1 MHRIPYLH
9 FVIFLTHDLT
19 SRSFNPKL
27 HRRIYFM
34 KHLFLFFFSGLIV
47 NTAISQH
54 DFVKYRDLQDRFEIA
69 VPGDFKY
76 TEKTIITP
84 IGNVTNE
91 SLSLETEKSH
101 PNTLYMLNIVTYPE
115 AIYDFDSLES
125 MEESLLNAL
134 NDVARVNHSP
144 VIYKEIS
151 YDQKGL
157 PTIIFRLMDKKKVQ
171 SIKGIIKLKPDQMYA
186 ALVYSSVDRSLN
198 ELADIYLKSL
208 KILPE

>member
-1 MHRIPYLH
+1 
-9 FVIFLTHDLT
+9 
-19 SRSFNPKL
+19 
-27 HRRIYFM
+27 M
-34 KHLFLFFFSGLIV
+34 KHLILFFFLALIV
-47 NTAISQH
+47 NTAISQQ
-54 DFVKYRDLQDRFEIA
+54 DFVKYRDLQDRFEIS

-76 TEKTIITP
+76 TVKNIITP

-91 SLSLETEKSH
+91 SLSLETDRSH
-101 PNTLYMLNIVTYPE
+101 PNTLYVLNVVTYPE

-151 YDQKGL
+151 YDPQGL

-186 ALVYSSVDRSLN
+186 ALVYSSVERSLN